1 MSSQF
6 NDFAQRVEDPRAVVS
21 PKRISVGARTRRRRS
36 AKDWRSDEV
45 FSDNWASTAV
55 VIALVGIGAGVL
67 GQGALLYLFPAVP
80 AASTAILWS
89 VLVATTLTVFSRG
102 TPSGLMRFR
111 GRDLLWGTG
120 GGLLLRLLQGWV
132 SRADESPFPSI
143 ESASGAPAPSW
154 WLSDVL
160 PAGIVGPFVEEFY
173 FRAVLLVAIYLV
185 LRRKLGSPIAG
196 TTALVLSVGAFV
208 LLHGLRG
215 GLVLAEGLMLFA
227 VGSAG
232 ALLVLSTGRLWG
244 AVLLHVLYNIS
255 YLALVFVG
263 TTLA

>member
-1 MSSQF
+1 M
-6 NDFAQRVEDPRAVVS
+6 AVV
-21 PKRISVGARTRRRRS
+21 V
-36 AKDWRSDEV
+36 
-45 FSDNWASTAV
+45 
-55 VIALVGIGAGVL
+55 ALVGMGVGVL
-67 GQGALLYLFPAVP
+67 GEGAFLYLFPAVP

-102 TPSGLMRFR
+102 RPSGLMRLR
-111 GRDLLWGTG
+111 GRDLLWGIG

-143 ESASGAPAPSW
+143 GSASGAPAPSW
-154 WLSDVL
+154 WLSDVV
-160 PAGIVGPFVEEFY
+160 PAGIVGPLVEEFY

-185 LRRKLGSPIAG
+185 LRRELNFRIAG

-208 LLHGLRG
+208 LLHGARG
-215 GLVLAEGLMLFA
+215 GLALDEGLMLFA

-232 ALLVLSTGRLWG
+232 ALLVLTTGRLWG
-244 AVLLHVLYNIS
+244 AVLLHVVYNVS
-255 YLALVFVG
+255 YLALVFIG